1 MALRLTAERATRTAE
16 SADLSKYAAVA
27 IATSSSRHEYSR
39 SPPDSRQST
48 CSAAAVMTTSAPELA
63 MLAAVGAP
71 EPWRRRRSTRGSAIV
86 AMGSDARASEFGSES
101 SGWTAAGATV
111 VGLQRDP
118 RK

>member
-1 MALRLTAERATRTAE
+1 MNFKTQEPWRTCNLDSMPRNE
-16 SADLSKYAAVA
+16 TGQHTKFRTIVP
-27 IATSSSRHEYSR
+27 R
-39 SPPDSRQST
+39 ST
-48 CSAAAVMTTSAPELA
+48 AAVMTTSAPELA

-71 EPWRRRRSTRGSAIV
+71 EPWRRRRSTRGSAMV